1 MFPNFLIPS
10 IIAISIS
17 LPSLKCCKPSSLIRI
32 LQLVF
37 SIKNFAALT
46 LFDPITTGQ
55 LVFLCIINGSSPT
68 SMGLEDEFIKIGLL
82 FDNPLYPLE
91 TIPGKYPSFLSS
103 FANQITKGVFPVP
116 PTVKFPMTM
125 VLKSGFHAELKFL
138 FLKTLNKNLYSQDM
152 GKRIF
157 IHDLF

>member
-1 MFPNFLIPS
+1 MNKLFPNFLIPS

-68 SMGLEDEFIKIGLL
+68 SLGLEDEFIKIGLL

-116 PTVKFPMTM
+116 PKYIFPTQITGTPNFF
-125 VLKSGFHAELKFL
+125 SFFS
-138 FLKTLNKNLYSQDM
+138 FDSFNDIPY
-152 GKRIF
+152 
-157 IHDLF
+157 